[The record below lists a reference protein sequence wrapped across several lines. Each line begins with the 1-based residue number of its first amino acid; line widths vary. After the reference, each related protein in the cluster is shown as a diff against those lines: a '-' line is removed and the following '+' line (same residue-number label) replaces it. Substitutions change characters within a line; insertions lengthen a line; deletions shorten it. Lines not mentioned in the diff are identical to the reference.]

1 MRIPALV
8 CVTKALENI
17 IESYSKG
24 SKNRLKSIAY
34 LQEPPCEKQKKKRIS
49 KVAARTKIKRCTKQ
63 QRMEKQSKVKRNV
76 TETVQLLKRWKCF
89 LSINLR
95 KHSTQQGKSDGANNK
110 AGKKQVNKAVAAVA
124 PPQFQFT
131 FYSAHFQLLV
141 CLHLAK
147 VQRCHLGNYGP
158 FS

>member
-1 MRIPALV
+1 MRITALV

-17 IESYSKG
+17 IGALKG
-24 SKNRLKSIAY
+24 VKKPLKKHCILAGAS
-34 LQEPPCEKQKKKRIS
+34 LWETKKKRIS